1 MMDLWVFTCKGK
13 SQERLPCSLLSG
25 PFRKETLNW
34 KNTEQWGGM
43 GGESGGGK
51 AWGIQAHLCKLHI
64 SGIPQGR
71 AIWLL
76 VARIADKL

>member
-1 MMDLWVFTCKGK
+1 MDLWVFTCKGK

-43 GGESGGGK
+43 GGES
-51 AWGIQAHLCKLHI
+51 
-64 SGIPQGR
+64 SGERLGASRLTSVNSTLAGSPKVEPSGC
-71 AIWLL
+71 L
-76 VARIADKL
+76 